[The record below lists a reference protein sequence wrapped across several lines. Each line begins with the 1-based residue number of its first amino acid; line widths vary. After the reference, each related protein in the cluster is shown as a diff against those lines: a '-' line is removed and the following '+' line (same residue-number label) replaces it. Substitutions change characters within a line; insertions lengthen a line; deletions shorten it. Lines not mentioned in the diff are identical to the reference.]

1 MDLEWSAPEFH
12 EEIRVTPNN
21 AVFLAVHVPKCAG
34 TSLDRHIIG
43 HLPSGQGWITR
54 KRSYWLQPWGRAYKR
69 PTPSII
75 KDVRYVS
82 GHHMGSSVASLFPGK
97 TLYRSVLIR
106 EPTSFLLSYYN
117 FRMMR
122 YIADGKKPYS
132 FELHL
137 RSQPANMISHFILS
151 RWCEIPWATLLT
163 MSSEAKYERL
173 NRELASFWYVADYS
187 KCDELSG
194 LISAKLDIPAI
205 ATRAN
210 TKENWLKR
218 VDWQPLTASDLS
230 PSTVREIKA
239 RTQIDRAIW
248 RSWADVGLKTQTIQP
263 VRQETSE
270 RVPFAITEAARIY
283 HSAARRYQRGW
294 F

>member
-1 MDLEWSAPEFH
+1 M
-12 EEIRVTPNN
+12 TPDDT
-21 AVFLAVHVPKCAG
+21 VFLAVHVPKCAG
-34 TSLDRHIIG
+34 TSLDRHVLG
-43 HLPSGQGWITR
+43 HLSREQGWITR
-54 KRSYWLQPWGRAYKR
+54 KRSYWLRSWGRAYKNR
-69 PTPSII
+69 PAHELQNV
-75 KDVRYVS
+75 KYVS
-82 GHHMGSSVASLFPGK
+82 GHFMGSSVAQLFPGK
-97 TLYRSVLIR
+97 TLYKSMLIR

-122 YIADGKKPYS
+122 YIAEGKKPYS

-137 RSQPANMISHFILS
+137 RSQPADMISHFILS
-151 RWCEIPWATLLT
+151 RWCEIPWANLLA

-187 KCDELSG
+187 KCDELIG
-194 LISAKLDIPAI
+194 LISAKLGIPAT

-218 VDWQPLTASDLS
+218 VDWQPLTAADLS
-230 PSTVREIKA
+230 AATVREIKA
-239 RTQIDRAIW
+239 RTQIDQAIW
-248 RSWADVGLKTQTIQP
+248 RSWADVGLRTQEIAP
-263 VRQETSE
+263 VLPETST
-270 RVPFAITEAARIY
+270 RPSFPITEAARIY